1 MKKIPSTRTPI
12 LPTHRTRVGVGV
24 VAMLTGITGI
34 TGGLALATIAQSSI
48 ASAAETENIRFFD
61 ASLKPSQV
69 TATSVALAAIPGA
82 VLSRE
87 ATRGA
92 PSLFVSATAKAAPA
106 GSSPLDAARHHL
118 QGLRDTYRISQ
129 AVIDGARPLFTH
141 DIGRGGLIVVLRQTI
156 AGIDVFHGDV
166 KVLLDRDLRL
176 VAVSG
181 SPHPEARP
189 SHAQSFEL
197 DRKAAISSAIN
208 DLYGPLLGAEQ
219 LAPATR
225 VAAEADAGARFFQVA
240 ADAGPHAL
248 NMRVPAL
255 AKPVYFPLEGS
266 LVPAFLVET
275 QVYTD
280 SDLDGSQHVIAA
292 DDGRVLY
299 RRSLKAN
306 EAYSYRV
313 WADAEGDHRPADG
326 PLVDFTPHPTGTPG
340 EGPSDETKPNLIS
353 IDGFNTNPDG
363 VSDPWLPAGATES
376 RGNNV
381 DAYVDHLGPSGF
393 NPEDGEFRAAT
404 NETSAFNYNYD
415 VSAEP
420 LASVEQSMAATVQ
433 LFYDINWLH
442 DYWYDSG
449 FNEAAGNAQ
458 DDNYG
463 RGGAGGDRLQAQA
476 QDGALTGSRNNANM
490 MTPGDGVSPVMQM
503 YLWSPRDNTA
513 TLTLAPGD
521 QVYEVTKGQF
531 SPTTYDLS
539 GPMVLIDDGQGM
551 SFTDGCEPPQNN
563 VAGSVVVVD
572 RGDCTFETKVNGAEM
587 MGAIAVVIIDNVDG
601 QNPPGLGN
609 DTDMDDPT
617 IPVQAV
623 TKADGAM
630 IKEALMQGDVT
641 ATLVG
646 EAGAERDGTIDNQIV
661 AHEWG
666 HYIHH
671 RLVDCGNPQCGAMS
685 EGWGDFIALHQ
696 ALREGD
702 DLNGT
707 FASQTYAGFDPTGY
721 FGIRRIPYSV
731 DMTKDPL
738 TFGHISATAT
748 LPQIEAINISGPNN
762 QVHNS
767 GEVWAT
773 MMWEVYISLHKA
785 HAGDMSFDEVR
796 RLLSDYVV
804 AGMLLAPPETT
815 IIEQRDAILLAIS
828 QFDEDDFTTAAE
840 AFARRGAGTC
850 AISPARDSDDFI
862 GVVESFELR
871 ANATI
876 TGLAVNESD
885 SCDDD
890 GVIDGGE
897 TGTIAV
903 QIYNNG
909 VKDLEAGATLEI
921 ISANAALL
929 FPDSPSQSLP
939 AIPRLE
945 KISTSFKIAI
955 AEGQSDVEHLN
966 LIVRLTTPG
975 GCAENLEIKLPLVI
989 HGDVNPESSA
999 VDDVEVPTSPWV
1011 IQGTDGDLAWQRE
1024 ATEIGGYLWRGRDMS
1039 SISDTSLIS
1048 PPLEVGQSE
1057 PLVIAFEHAFKFE
1070 YGDNTAWDGGVL
1082 EISDDQGESW
1092 SDVAAYVDPGY
1103 TGTIN
1108 AAPNPINT
1116 RLAFVDESPNY
1127 PELQTLSLDFGDA
1140 FAGKTV
1146 LFRFRIGT
1154 DTAVGA
1160 PGWSIDNI
1168 DVSGISNT
1176 PFPTWTADNCGMGP
1190 TTETDTDTGTG
1201 TDTDDSAT
1209 SGGEDELDDGGCGCR
1224 TGASEPAGKA
1234 ASLALWLGLA
1244 GLMRR
1249 RRRRI

>member
-1 MKKIPSTRTPI
+1 
-12 LPTHRTRVGVGV
+12 
-24 VAMLTGITGI
+24 MLAGITGFA
-34 TGGLALATIAQSSI
+34 GLTDFTEAALATIAHSST
-48 ASAAETENIRFFD
+48 ASAGETDRVFFYD
-61 ASLKPSQV
+61 ASLAESRIPRPDLPV
-69 TATSVALAAIPGA
+69 IPGA
-82 VLSRE
+82 VVSRE

-92 PSLFVSATAKAAPA
+92 PALLVSAPTKPAPA
-106 GSSPLDAARHHL
+106 GSSPLEAARHHL
-118 QGLRDTYRISQ
+118 QKLRDAYGISQ

-141 DIGRGGLIVVLRQTI
+141 DTGRGGLIVVLRQTI
-156 AGIDVFHGDV
+156 AGVDIFHGDV
-166 KVLLDRDLRL
+166 KVLLDRELRL

-189 SHAQSFEL
+189 DRAQSFGL
-197 DRKAAISSAIN
+197 SPTAAISSAIN
-208 DLYGPLLGAEQ
+208 DLYGPILSAEQ
-219 LAPATR
+219 LAPASR
-225 VAAEADAGARFFQVA
+225 KVADESTGARFFELA
-240 ADAGPHAL
+240 SDAGPHTL

-255 AKPVYFPLEGS
+255 AKPVYFPLAGG
-266 LVPAFLVET
+266 LVPAFFVET
-275 QVYTD
+275 QVYTN
-280 SDLDGSQHVIAA
+280 SDLDGTAHVIAA

-299 RRSLKAN
+299 RRSLKAHD
-306 EAYSYRV
+306 AYDYRV

-326 PLVDFTPHPTGTPG
+326 PLIDFTPHPTGTPG
-340 EGPSDETKPNLIS
+340 DGPIDETKPNLIS
-353 IDGFNTNPDG
+353 IEGFNTNPDG
-363 VSDPWLPAGATES
+363 IGDPWLPPGSTES
-376 RGNNV
+376 LGNNV

-404 NETSAFNYNYD
+404 SSPSTFDYSYDLTS
-415 VSAEP
+415 EP
-420 LASVEQSMAATVQ
+420 LASPEQSMAATIQ
-433 LFYDINWLH
+433 LFYDVNWLH

-490 MTPGDGVSPVMQM
+490 TTPGDGVSPIMQM
-503 YLWSPRDNTA
+503 YLWSPRNNTA
-513 TLTLAPGD
+513 TLMLSPGD
-521 QVYEVTKGQF
+521 QEYVVSKGQF

-551 SFTDGCEPPQNN
+551 SSTDGCEPPQND
-563 VAGSVVVVD
+563 VAGKIVVID
-572 RGDCTFETKVNGAEM
+572 RGDCTFETKANGAEM
-587 MGAIAVVIIDNVDG
+587 MGAIAVVILDNVDG
-601 QNPPGLGN
+601 NQPPGLGN
-609 DTDMDDPT
+609 DTEMDDPT

-623 TKADGAM
+623 TKTDGAM
-630 IKEALMQGDVT
+630 IKEALTQGDVI
-641 ATLVG
+641 ATLTG

-666 HYIHH
+666 HYFHH
-671 RLVDCGNPQCGAMS
+671 RLVDCGSAQCSAMS

-696 ALREGD
+696 ALREGED
-702 DLNGT
+702 IDGT

-721 FGIRRIPYSV
+721 FGIRRVPYSAN
-731 DMTKDPL
+731 MEKNPL

-748 LPQIEAINISGPNN
+748 LPVIDAINIGGANN
-762 QVHNS
+762 EVHNA

-773 MMWEVYISLHKA
+773 MMWEVYTSLHRA
-785 HAGDMSFDEVR
+785 HADDMSFDEVR

-804 AGMLLAPPETT
+804 AGMILTPPVPT
-815 IIEQRDAILLAIS
+815 ITEQRDAILLAIS
-828 QFDEDDFTTAAE
+828 QFDEDDFTTVAE

-850 AISPARDSDDFI
+850 AISPARDSVDFI

-876 TGLAVNESD
+876 SNFAVNENE

-897 TGTIAV
+897 TGTIAI

-909 VKDLEAGATLEI
+909 VQDLGVGATLEV
-921 ISANAALL
+921 ISASTALL
-929 FPDSPSQSLP
+929 FPDGSSQSLP
-939 AIPRLE
+939 AIPRLQ
-945 KISTSFKIAI
+945 KINAFFKIAVG
-955 AEGQSDVEHLN
+955 EGQGDVEHIN
-966 LIVRLTTPG
+966 LTVRLTTPG
-975 GCAENLEIKLPLVI
+975 GCEEHREIKLPLVI
-989 HGDVNPESSA
+989 HGDINPESSTL
-999 VDDVEVPTSPWV
+999 DDVEVPDSPWL
-1011 IQGTDGDLAWQRE
+1011 IEGMAGDIAWQRE
-1024 ATEIGGYLWRGRDMS
+1024 AADSGDYVWHGRDLG

-1048 PPLEVGQSE
+1048 PPLEVADGE

-1070 YGDNTAWDGGVL
+1070 YAGNIAWDGGVL

-1092 SDVAAYVDPGY
+1092 TDVAAYVDPGY
-1103 TGTIN
+1103 NGTIN
-1108 AAPNPINT
+1108 AAPNPINS

-1127 PELQTLSLDFGDA
+1127 PKLQAMSLDFGDA

-1154 DTAVGA
+1154 DTAMGA

-1168 DVSGISNT
+1168 DIGGITNT

-1190 TTETDTDTGTG
+1190 TTAGETETETGTG
-1201 TDTDDSAT
+1201 TDSDGSAT
-1209 SGGEDELDDGGCGCR
+1209 SGGEDGIDDGGCGCSA
-1224 TGASEPAGKA
+1224 GASEPAGKA

-1244 GLMRR
+1244 GLLRR
-1249 RRRRI
+1249 RRRRT